1 MEAIKPRLHPLLTA
15 AAISVT
21 VFSAV
26 GVATLTGLI
35 PTSKGQTQEAAAP
48 VAATAP
54 AEMPAAQPA
63 AEPAPAPAAPK
74 PVAKKKP
81 VQHVAAAKAT
91 QPVTYPDYAQLPPP
105 PPVAQ
110 AQAPQPAPVA
120 LNVGTVESV
129 REVSVPSDG
138 RSGVGAIGGGIA
150 GAVLGNQVGHG
161 MGRNIATVLGAGVG
175 AFAGK
180 EIEKQVNTKKRWDIT
195 VRMDN
200 GNYQTVSSN
209 TEPFWHAGDRVRLV
223 DGRLQ
228 PV

>member
-1 MEAIKPRLHPLLTA
+1 MEAINKSRLHPLLTA

-35 PTSKGQTQEAAAP
+35 PHSKSEPQEAASVSASS
-48 VAATAP
+48 P

-63 AEPAPAPAAPK
+63 AETAPAPAAPK

-81 VQHVAAAKAT
+81 VQHVAARDFA
-91 QPVTYPDYAQLPPP
+91 PVPPP

-110 AQAPQPAPVA
+110 TPSVAQAPQPAPVA

-180 EIEKQVNTKKRWDIT
+180 EIEKQVRATKRWDIT

-200 GNYQTVSSN
+200 GTTQTVSSN
-209 TEPFWHAGDRVRLV
+209 AEPYWHAGDRVRLI